1 MGKDTGQGSKGK
13 PPRLFTTEETAAHLS
28 CSSRT
33 RHRMADDG
41 LLTRRYLRP
50 GNAKSLRLPAAE
62 TAALC
67 GLSWKVD
74 E

>member
-13 PPRLFTTEETAAHLS
+13 PPRLFTTEETAARLS

-33 RHRMADDG
+33 RHRMVDDG

-50 GNAKSLRLPAAE
+50 GNAKSLRFLE
-62 TAALC
+62 VEIAALC
-67 GLSWKVD
+67 GLPRKG
-74 E
+74 EG